1 MSLPHTPETQAI
13 FSNIEQNSIQQ
24 THSQERDTTALN
36 STVPQER
43 LILESMLEDSDEQAK
58 VMRRV
63 RAVEDISQ
71 APKHQRREKI
81 KLWADRL
88 EVHPRTVTRLLERV
102 EKEGLASLVRFTRI
116 DAGETRGS
124 KQWQEK
130 SVAEWTD
137 FILTT
142 YKRGNK
148 SGRRMNRSQVF
159 NQVKAHAVLEL
170 GLSDDEYPSSRFVY
184 GVLNPLVEQKKEKR
198 NPGQGPG
205 IVIKTI
211 DRDKQQEDIVV
222 ERSNQVWQ
230 IDHTKLDN
238 LLVDADENMVGCV
251 WITSVIDS
259 YSSCIMGY
267 YLSFMSAGS
276 HEVALALRHAIL
288 PKHYGAEY
296 ELQKEWEV
304 CGLPEYIVTD
314 RAKEFKSGHLR
325 RVAMELGFKL
335 RLRLHKEQGGIVE
348 SSFRRIKDEFSSL
361 LPGYKGGTIE
371 ERPENAEKYAC
382 MIYEEYDRKL
392 VRHFVDH
399 ANQHLYWRIKNQT
412 CLNRWWNGIP
422 GGEPRRIEDKR
433 KLDVCLMK
441 EEERTV
447 QKYGCVTFEN
457 LIYSAGFQRD
467 EQGYQ
472 RYDKNID
479 FLAKYNGKVTI
490 RYDPSNIVRAMVYT
504 LEQDGQPSKYLGVI
518 RARDLSESR
527 LSLREWKEREKQI
540 RTEGKAID
548 QTSILAQQRDLNKFA
563 VEKVK
568 EMRRKKRGKGKEKT
582 IQKRRDE
589 HQRIVEQTP
598 DRNELGKALPASEG
612 INKTEGVD
620 RLLIAEVVATDAS
633 IILPIDNEIMSVPL
647 QAEVNQRKEEDRSA
661 TIEKLK
667 LLTTPQ
673 RIIQPALL
681 VVSSSDSVNDD
692 DW

>member
-1 MSLPHTPETQAI
+1 MSSSHTPEIQAAAFI
-13 FSNIEQNSIQQ
+13 IEQNLSEQ
-24 THSQERDTTALN
+24 HSEKIETSL
-36 STVPQER
+36 SPGVPQER
-43 LILESMLEDSDEQAK
+43 LILESLLEDLEDRAK
-58 VMRRV
+58 IMQRV
-63 RAVEDISQ
+63 QAVEDIKQ
-71 APKHQRREKI
+71 APAHQRREKI

-88 EVHPRTVTRLLERV
+88 EVHPRSVTRLLERV
-102 EKEGLASLVRFTRI
+102 EKEGLASLVRFTRT
-116 DAGETRGS
+116 DAGEKRGS
-124 KQWQEK
+124 KQWKGK
-130 SVAEWTD
+130 SVDEWKE

-148 SGRRMNRSQVF
+148 STLRMNRSQVF
-159 NQVKAHAVLEL
+159 NQVKAHAVIEL
-170 GLSDDEYPSSRFVY
+170 GLPEDEGEYPSIGFVY

-211 DRDKQQEDIVV
+211 DKDKQREDIIV

-238 LLVDADENMVGCV
+238 LLVDGDEKMLGCI

-267 YLSFMSAGS
+267 YISFMSAGS

-296 ELQKEWEV
+296 GLQKEWEV

-348 SSFRRIKDEFSSL
+348 SSFRRVKDEFSSL

-371 ERPENAEKYAC
+371 ERPKNAEKYAC

-392 VRHFVDH
+392 VRYFVDH
-399 ANQHLYWRIKNQT
+399 VNQRLYPRIKNQT

-422 GGEPRRIEDKR
+422 GGEPRRIEDER
-433 KLDVCLMK
+433 KLDICLMK
-441 EEERTV
+441 DEEKR
-447 QKYGCVTFEN
+447 GCVGFEN
-457 LIYSAGFQRD
+457 LIYSAGFIRD

-479 FLAKYNGKVTI
+479 FLSDYDGKVTI
-490 RYDPSNIVRAMVYT
+490 RYDPSNIVKVLVYT

-518 RARDLSESR
+518 RSRDLSESR
-527 LSLREWKEREKQI
+527 LSLREWKERGKQI
-540 RTEGKAID
+540 RKEGKAID
-548 QTSILAQQRDLNKFA
+548 ETSILAQQRDLYNFGN
-563 VEKVK
+563 EKVK
-568 EMRRKKRGKGKEKT
+568 EMNQKKRAKGKAKT
-582 IQKRRDE
+582 TQNRKDE

-598 DRNELGKALPASEG
+598 ERYELGKALLASAGTSEREAADQS
-612 INKTEGVD
+612 T
-620 RLLIAEVVATDAS
+620 LSEVETTDNVTIS
-633 IILPIDNEIMSVPL
+633 PKDTKIISVPL
-647 QAEVNQRKEEDRSA
+647 QSKVMEEARLAIIGTLNSPQ
-661 TIEKLK
+661 TS
-667 LLTTPQ
+667 PQ

-681 VVSSSDSVNDD
+681 VVSSADRVDD

>member
-1 MSLPHTPETQAI
+1 MSSPHTPEMQSA
-13 FSNIEQNSIQQ
+13 SMIEQDSISPIE
-24 THSQERDTTALN
+24 TPLIP
-36 STVPQER
+36 TVPQER
-43 LILESMLEDSDEQAK
+43 LILESLLEYLDDRAK
-58 VMRRV
+58 VMQRV
-63 RAVEDISQ
+63 QAVEDISQ
-71 APKHQRREKI
+71 ASEHQRTAKI
-81 KLWADRL
+81 KLWAARL

-102 EKEGLASLVRFTRI
+102 EQEGLASLVRFTRI
-116 DAGETRGS
+116 DAGEKRGS
-124 KQWQEK
+124 KQWQGK

-142 YKRGNK
+142 YQRGNK
-148 SGRRMNRSQVF
+148 SGRRMNRSQTF
-159 NQVKAHAVLEL
+159 NQVKAHAVMEL
-170 GLSDDEYPSSRFVY
+170 GLAEGEYPSIGFVY
-184 GVLNPLVEQKKEKR
+184 GVLNPLVAQKKEKR

-211 DRDKQQEDIVV
+211 DKDNVREDIVV

-238 LLVDADENMVGCV
+238 LLVDADDNIVGCV

-288 PKHYGAEY
+288 PKQYGAEY

-314 RAKEFKSGHLR
+314 RAKEFKSGHLQ
-325 RVAMELGFKL
+325 RVAMELGFKW

-348 SSFRRIKDEFSSL
+348 SSFRRVKDEFSSL

-382 MIYEEYDRKL
+382 IIYEEYDRKL

-399 ANQHLYWRIKNQT
+399 ANQHLYPRTKTQT
-412 CLNRWWNGIP
+412 CLNRWWSGIP
-422 GGEPRRIEDKR
+422 GGEPRRIEDER

-441 EEERTV
+441 EKERTI
-447 QKYGCVTFEN
+447 QKYGCVVFEN

-479 FLAKYNGKVTI
+479 FLAEYNGKVTV
-490 RYDPSNIVRAMVYT
+490 RYDPSNIVRILVYT

-518 RARDLSESR
+518 RSRDLTEDR

-540 RTEGKAID
+540 RKEGKAID
-548 QTSILAQQRDLNKFA
+548 QTSILAQQRDLNNFA
-563 VEKVK
+563 DEKVK
-568 EMRRKKRGKGKEKT
+568 EMNRKKRGKGKAKT

-589 HQRIVEQTP
+589 HQRIVVQTP
-598 DRNELGKALPASEG
+598 DRNELGKALSAFEG
-612 INKTEGVD
+612 ANETEDVD
-620 RLLIAEVVATDAS
+620 RLLIAEVEARDAS
-633 IILPIDNEIMSVPL
+633 TILPIDTEIISVPL
-647 QAEVNQRKEEDRSA
+647 QAEVNQSREEDRSA
-661 TIEKLK
+661 VMEKLK
-667 LLTTPQ
+667 QLTTPAQ
-673 RIIQPALL
+673 RMIQPALL
-681 VVSSSDSVNDD
+681 VISSSDSVNDD

>member
-1 MSLPHTPETQAI
+1 MSSSHTSEMQAI
-13 FSNIEQNSIQQ
+13 SSIQQ
-24 THSQERDTTALN
+24 DSISPVEAPVIP
-36 STVPQER
+36 TVSQER
-43 LILESMLEDSDEQAK
+43 LILENLLEDLEDRAK
-58 VMRRV
+58 IMQRV

-71 APKHQRREKI
+71 APTQQRTEKI
-81 KLWADRL
+81 KLWSERL

-102 EKEGLASLVRFTRI
+102 SKEGLASLVRFTRI
-116 DAGETRGS
+116 DAGEQRGS
-124 KQWQEK
+124 KQWKGK

-137 FILTT
+137 FILTI

-170 GLSDDEYPSSRFVY
+170 GFAEGEYPSVGFVY
-184 GVLNPLVEQKKEKR
+184 GVLNPLIEKKKEKR

-205 IVIKTI
+205 IIIKTI
-211 DRDKQQEDIVV
+211 DKDNVREDIVV

-238 LLVDADENMVGCV
+238 LLVDADDNIVGCV

-267 YLSFMSAGS
+267 YLSFMLAGS

-288 PKHYGAEY
+288 PKQYGVEY

-371 ERPENAEKYAC
+371 ERPENAEKHAC

-399 ANQHLYWRIKNQT
+399 VNQHLYPRTQNQT
-412 CLNRWWNGIP
+412 CLNRWWAGIP
-422 GGEPRRIEDKR
+422 GGEPRHIEDER

-441 EEERTV
+441 DKEKTV
-447 QKYGCVTFEN
+447 QKYGSVTFEN

-472 RYDKNID
+472 HYDKNVD
-479 FLAKYNGKVTI
+479 FLAEHSGKVTI
-490 RYDPSNIVRAMVYT
+490 RYDPSNIIKLLVYT
-504 LEQDGQPSKYLGVI
+504 PEQDGQPSKYLGVI
-518 RARDLSESR
+518 RSRDLSESR

-540 RTEGKAID
+540 RKEGKAID
-548 QTSILAQQRDLNKFA
+548 QTSILAQQRDLNNFA
-563 VEKVK
+563 NEKVK
-568 EMRRKKRGKGKEKT
+568 EMNRRSRAKGKKT
-582 IQKRRDE
+582 TVQKRRDE
-589 HQRIVEQTP
+589 HQRIVEQSP
-598 DRNELGKALPASEG
+598 DRNELGKALRPAEE

-620 RLLIAEVVATDAS
+620 RSLIAEDVVT
-633 IILPIDNEIMSVPL
+633 ILPVDNEIIAVPL
-647 QAEVNQRKEEDRSA
+647 STEIDQGKEEDRS
-661 TIEKLK
+661 TMIEKLK

>member
-1 MSLPHTPETQAI
+1 MPSSHTPETQAT
-13 FSNIEQNSIQQ
+13 FTIEQNSIEQ
-24 THSQERDTTALN
+24 HSEEIKISLSPA
-36 STVPQER
+36 VPQER
-43 LILESMLEDSDEQAK
+43 LIIESLLEDLEDRAK
-58 VMRRV
+58 IMQRV
-63 RAVEDISQ
+63 QAVEDISQ
-71 APKHQRREKI
+71 ASEHQRTEKI

-102 EKEGLASLVRFTRI
+102 KQEGLASLVRFTRI
-116 DAGETRGS
+116 DAGEQRGS
-124 KQWQEK
+124 KQWQGK

-148 SGRRMNRSQVF
+148 NSRRMSRSQTF
-159 NQVKAHAVLEL
+159 NQVKAHALEEL
-170 GLSDDEYPSSRFVY
+170 GLAKNKGEYPSIGFVY
-184 GVLNPLVEQKKEKR
+184 SVLNPLVEKKKQKK

-211 DRDKQQEDIVV
+211 DNDNVREDIVV

-238 LLVDADENMVGCV
+238 LLVDADDNIVGCV

-288 PKHYGAEY
+288 PKQYGAEY
-296 ELQKEWEV
+296 ELQKEWEA

-348 SSFRRIKDEFSSL
+348 RLFRGIKDEFSSL
-361 LPGYKGGTIE
+361 LPGYKGGTIK

-382 MIYEEYDRKL
+382 MMYEEYDRKL
-392 VRHFVDH
+392 VRFFVDH
-399 ANQHLYWRIKNQT
+399 HNQHLYPRIKNQT

-422 GGEPRRIEDKR
+422 GDEPRRIENER

-441 EEERTV
+441 DREKTV
-447 QKYGCVTFEN
+447 QQHGCVVFEN
-457 LIYSAGFQRD
+457 LTYSAGFQRD

-472 RYDKNID
+472 RYDKNVD
-479 FLAKYNGKVTI
+479 FLAEYNGKVTI
-490 RYDPSNIVRAMVYT
+490 RYDPSNIVRVLVYT

-518 RARDLSESR
+518 RSRDLTEER
-527 LSLREWKEREKQI
+527 LSLREWKEREKQL
-540 RTEGKAID
+540 RKEGKEID
-548 QTSILAQQRDLNKFA
+548 QTSILAQQRDLNNFA
-563 VEKVK
+563 NEKVK
-568 EMRRKKRGKGKEKT
+568 DMNRTGRGKGKKTT

-589 HQRIVEQTP
+589 HQRIVQQTP
-598 DRNELGKALPASEG
+598 GRNELGKALSASA
-612 INKTEGVD
+612 GVNEAEIAD
-620 RLLIAEVVATDAS
+620 RSRLSNVDNTDCS
-633 IILPIDNEIMSVPL
+633 RDNNNTSVPVKL
-647 QAEVNQRKEEDRSA
+647 EVNKGRAEDIVS
-661 TIEKLK
+661 ILGKLNHQS
-667 LLTTPQ
+667 TPT
-673 RIIQPALL
+673 RAIAPALL
-681 VVSSSDSVNDD
+681 VVSSSDSINDD

>member
-1 MSLPHTPETQAI
+1 MLSPHTPETQTAPVTEQD
-13 FSNIEQNSIQQ
+13 STEQHSKEIE
-24 THSQERDTTALN
+24 TPLT

-43 LILESMLEDSDEQAK
+43 LILETLLENFDDRAK
-58 VMRRV
+58 IMQRIQ
-63 RAVEDISQ
+63 AVEDISQ
-71 APKHQRREKI
+71 ASEHQRTEKI

-102 EKEGLASLVRFTRI
+102 EQEGLASLIRFTRI
-116 DAGETRGS
+116 DAGKQRGS
-124 KQWQEK
+124 TQWQGK
-130 SVAEWTD
+130 SVAEWTN

-148 SGRRMNRSQVF
+148 DGRRMSRSQTF
-159 NQVKAHAVLEL
+159 NQVHSHAIREL
-170 GLSDDEYPSSRFVY
+170 GLTEDKGEYPSIGFVY
-184 GVLNPLVEQKKEKR
+184 SVLNPLVDKKKEKR

-211 DRDKQQEDIVV
+211 DQDKVREDIVV

-238 LLVDADENMVGCV
+238 LLVDADDNIVGCV

-288 PKHYGAEY
+288 PKQYGAEY
-296 ELQKEWEV
+296 ELQKEWEA

-314 RAKEFKSGHLR
+314 RAREFKSGHLR
-325 RVAMELGFKL
+325 QVAMELGFKL

-348 SSFRRIKDEFSSL
+348 RLFRGIKDEFSSL
-361 LPGYKGGTIE
+361 LPGYKGGTIN

-382 MIYEEYDRKL
+382 IIYEEYDRKL
-392 VRHFVDH
+392 VRFFVDH
-399 ANQHLYWRIKNQT
+399 HNQHLYPRIKTQT

-422 GGEPRRIEDKR
+422 GGEPRRIEDER

-441 EEERTV
+441 EKERTI
-447 QKYGCVTFEN
+447 QKYGCVVFEN

-479 FLAKYNGKVTI
+479 FLAEHNGKVTV
-490 RYDPSNIVRAMVYT
+490 RYDPSNIIKILVYT
-504 LEQDGQPSKYLGVI
+504 LEQDGQPSKYLGII
-518 RARDLSESR
+518 RSRDLSESR
-527 LSLREWKEREKQI
+527 LSLREWKEREKQM
-540 RTEGKAID
+540 RKEGKAID
-548 QTSILAQQRDLNKFA
+548 QTSILAQQRDLNNFA
-563 VEKVK
+563 DEKVK
-568 EMRRKKRGKGKEKT
+568 EMNRKKRGKGKAKT

-589 HQRIVEQTP
+589 HQRIVEQAP
-598 DRNELGKALPASEG
+598 SRNELGKALSAVEG
-612 INKTEGVD
+612 ADKTEDVG
-620 RLLIAEVVATDAS
+620 LLIAGVAITDALT
-633 IILPIDNEIMSVPL
+633 ILPIDTEIISMPL
-647 QAEVNQRKEEDRSA
+647 QAEVNQDKEKDRSVVM
-661 TIEKLK
+661 EKLK
-667 LLTTPQ
+667 QLTTPVQ
-673 RIIQPALL
+673 RMIQPALL
-681 VVSSSDSVNDD
+681 VVNSSDSVDDD

>member
-1 MSLPHTPETQAI
+1 MSSIHKPEMQAASI
-13 FSNIEQNSIQQ
+13 IEQNSI
-24 THSQERDTTALN
+24 SPIDAPPI
-36 STVPQER
+36 STVSPER
-43 LILESMLEDSDEQAK
+43 LILESLLEELEDREK
-58 VMRRV
+58 IMRRV
-63 RAVEDISQ
+63 QAVEDIKQ
-71 APKHQRREKI
+71 AATRQRSEKI
-81 KLWADRL
+81 QLWADRL

-102 EKEGLASLVRFTRI
+102 EKEGLASLVRVTRT
-116 DAGETRGS
+116 DAGEKKGS
-124 KQWQEK
+124 KQWKGK
-130 SVAEWTD
+130 SVDEWTD
-137 FILTT
+137 FILAT

-148 SGRRMNRSQVF
+148 SGRRMNRSQTY

-170 GLSDDEYPSSRFVY
+170 GLAEGEYPSIGFVY
-184 GVLNPLVEQKKEKR
+184 GALNPLVEQKKEKR
-198 NPGQGPG
+198 NPGQGPH

-211 DRDKQQEDIVV
+211 DKDNVREDIVV

-238 LLVDADENMVGCV
+238 LLVDADENNVGCV
-251 WITSVIDS
+251 WITSAIDS

-288 PKHYGAEY
+288 PKHYGSEY
-296 ELQKEWEV
+296 ELQKKWEV

-314 RAKEFKSGHLR
+314 RAKEFKSGHLS

-382 MIYEEYDRKL
+382 MIYEEYDQKL

-399 ANQHLYWRIKNQT
+399 VNQHLYPRIQNQT
-412 CLNRWWNGIP
+412 CLNRWWNGLP
-422 GGEPRRIEDKR
+422 GGEPRRIEDER

-441 EEERTV
+441 DKEKTV
-447 QKYGCVTFEN
+447 QQYGCVTFEN

-472 RYDKNID
+472 CYNKNID
-479 FLAKYNGKVTI
+479 FLAEYTGKVTV
-490 RYDPSNIVRAMVYT
+490 RYDPSNIIKLLVYT
-504 LEQDGQPSKYLGVI
+504 PEHDGQPSKYLGVI
-518 RARDLSESR
+518 RSRDLSESR

-540 RTEGKAID
+540 RKEGKAID
-548 QTSILAQQRDLNKFA
+548 QTSILAQQRDLNNFA
-563 VEKVK
+563 NEKVTD
-568 EMRRKKRGKGKEKT
+568 MNRKSRGKGKKT
-582 IQKRRDE
+582 TVQKRRDE

-598 DRNELGKALPASEG
+598 ARNELGKALLPVEEV
-612 INKTEGVD
+612 NKTEGIA
-620 RLLIAEVVATDAS
+620 RSLIAEVAASVAAT
-633 IILPIDNEIMSVPL
+633 ILPIDNEIIAVQL
-647 QAEVNQRKEEDRSA
+647 QTEIDRAKEEDR
-661 TIEKLK
+661 
-667 LLTTPQ
+667 LTTPQ
-673 RIIQPALL
+673 RMIQPALL
-681 VVSSSDSVNDD
+681 VVSSSDPVNDD

>member
-1 MSLPHTPETQAI
+1 MSSPHTPEIQDVASI
-13 FSNIEQNSIQQ
+13 IEQSSVEQRSEGSDA
-24 THSQERDTTALN
+24 TPLAL
-36 STVPQER
+36 TVPQER
-43 LILESMLEDSDEQAK
+43 LILESLLEDLEDREK
-58 VMRRV
+58 IMRRV
-63 RAVEDISQ
+63 QAVEDIKQ
-71 APKHQRREKI
+71 APTHKRREKI

-88 EVHPRTVTRLLERV
+88 EVHPRSVTRLLERV
-102 EKEGLASLVRFTRI
+102 EKEGLASLVRFTRT
-116 DAGETRGS
+116 DAGEKRGS
-124 KQWQEK
+124 KQWKGK
-130 SVAEWTD
+130 SVDEWKE
-137 FILTT
+137 FILKT
-142 YKRGNK
+142 YKQGNRD
-148 SGRRMNRSQVF
+148 GRRMNLSQVF
-159 NQVKAHAVLEL
+159 NQVKSHAVVEL
-170 GLSDDEYPSSRFVY
+170 GLPKDKGEYPSIGFVY
-184 GVLNPLVEQKKEKR
+184 GMFDKQKKEKR

-211 DRDKQQEDIVV
+211 DKDKQQEDIIV

-238 LLVDADENMVGCV
+238 LLVDADDDMVGCV

-288 PKHYGAEY
+288 PKNYGAEY
-296 ELQKEWEV
+296 GLLKEWEV

-314 RAKEFKSGHLR
+314 RAKEFKSGHLS

-399 ANQHLYWRIKNQT
+399 VNQHLYPRLKNQT

-422 GGEPRRIEDKR
+422 GGQPRQIEDGR

-441 EEERTV
+441 TKERTV
-447 QKYGCVTFEN
+447 QKYGCVVFEN
-457 LIYSAGFQRD
+457 LIYSAGFIRD

-479 FLAKYNGKVTI
+479 FLAKYDDKVTI
-490 RYDPSNIVRAMVYT
+490 RYDPSNIVKVLVYT

-518 RARDLSESR
+518 RSRDLSESR

-540 RTEGKAID
+540 RKEGKAID
-548 QTSILAQQRDLNKFA
+548 QTSILAQQRDLNNFA
-563 VEKVK
+563 NEKVK
-568 EMRRKKRGKGKEKT
+568 EMNQKKRAKGKAKT
-582 IQKRRDE
+582 TQNRKDE
-589 HQRIVEQTP
+589 HQRIVEQTQ
-598 DRNELGKALPASEG
+598 DRYELSKALLAPAGTSES
-612 INKTEGVD
+612 EAAD
-620 RLLIAEVVATDAS
+620 RSILSEVEATDSATIS
-633 IILPIDNEIMSVPL
+633 PKDTKIVSVPL
-647 QAEVNQRKEEDRSA
+647 QSKAMEEARLAIIGTLNSPQA
-661 TIEKLK
+661 S
-667 LLTTPQ
+667 PQ

-681 VVSSSDSVNDD
+681 VVSSSDLVDD

>member
-1 MSLPHTPETQAI
+1 MSSPHMPEMQAASI
-13 FSNIEQNSIQQ
+13 IEQKLVE
-24 THSQERDTTALN
+24 HSEEIETPITP
-36 STVPQER
+36 TVPPLPER
-43 LILESMLEDSDEQAK
+43 LILESLLEDLDDRAK
-58 VMRRV
+58 IMQRV
-63 RAVEDISQ
+63 QAVEDIKQ
-71 APKHQRREKI
+71 ASDHQRTEKI

-88 EVHPRTVTRLLERV
+88 EVHPRSVTRLLERV
-102 EKEGLASLVRFTRI
+102 EKEGLAALVRFTRT
-116 DAGETRGS
+116 DAGEKRGS
-124 KQWQEK
+124 KQWKGKTVE
-130 SVAEWTD
+130 EWKE

-142 YKRGNK
+142 YKRGHKN
-148 SGRRMNRSQVF
+148 GRRMNLSQVF
-159 NQVKAHAVLEL
+159 NQVKSHAVTEL
-170 GLSDDEYPSSRFVY
+170 GLPKDKGEYPSIGFVY
-184 GVLNPLVEQKKEKR
+184 GMFDKQKKEKR

-211 DRDKQQEDIVV
+211 DKDDVREDIVV

-238 LLVDADENMVGCV
+238 LLVDADGSMVGCV

-296 ELQKEWEV
+296 GLQKEWEV

-314 RAKEFKSGHLR
+314 RAKEFKSGHLL
-325 RVAMELGFKL
+325 RVAMELGFKW
-335 RLRLHKEQGGIVE
+335 RMRLHKEQGGIVE

-361 LPGYKGGTIE
+361 LPGYKGGTIM

-399 ANQHLYWRIKNQT
+399 ANQHLYPRIKNQT
-412 CLNRWWNGIP
+412 CLNRWWSGIP
-422 GGEPRRIEDKR
+422 GGEPRCIEDER
-433 KLDVCLMK
+433 KLDFCLMK

-457 LIYSAGFQRD
+457 LIYSAGFKRD

-472 RYDKNID
+472 SYDKNID

-490 RYDPSNIVRAMVYT
+490 RYDPSNIVKVLAYT
-504 LEQDGQPSKYLGVI
+504 LEQDGQPSKYLGVLPS
-518 RARDLSESR
+518 RDLSESR

-540 RTEGKAID
+540 RKEGKAID
-548 QTSILAQQRDLNKFA
+548 QTSILAQQRDLNNFSN
-563 VEKVK
+563 EKVK
-568 EMRRKKRGKGKEKT
+568 ELNRKNRSKGKKT
-582 IQKRRDE
+582 TVQKRRDE
-589 HQRIVEQTP
+589 HQRLVEQTP

-612 INKTEGVD
+612 VGETEGIG
-620 RLLIAEVVATDAS
+620 LLIAEVAAMGAS
-633 IILPIDNEIMSVPL
+633 TILPIDNEVIAVPL
-647 QAEVNQRKEEDRSA
+647 QAAVEQSKEEDLSA
-661 TIEKLK
+661 MIEKLR
-667 LLTTPQ
+667 LLTIPQ

-681 VVSSSDSVNDD
+681 VVSSSDTVIDD

>member
-1 MSLPHTPETQAI
+1 MLSPHTPEMQAASVI
-13 FSNIEQNSIQQ
+13 DRDSIEQ
-24 THSQERDTTALN
+24 HSEEIETPLTP
-36 STVPQER
+36 TVPQER
-43 LILESMLEDSDEQAK
+43 LIIESLLEDLEDRAK
-58 VMRRV
+58 IMQRV
-63 RAVEDISQ
+63 QAVEDISQ
-71 APKHQRREKI
+71 ASEHQRTEKI

-102 EKEGLASLVRFTRI
+102 EQEGLASLVRFTRI
-116 DAGETRGS
+116 DAGEQRGS
-124 KQWQEK
+124 KQWQGK

-148 SGRRMNRSQVF
+148 NSRRMSRSQTF
-159 NQVKAHAVLEL
+159 NQVKAHAVKEL
-170 GLSDDEYPSSRFVY
+170 GLAEDKGEYPSIGFVY
-184 GVLNPLVEQKKEKR
+184 SVLNPLVEKKKPKK

-211 DRDKQQEDIVV
+211 DKDNVREDIVV

-238 LLVDADENMVGCV
+238 LLVDADDNIVGCV

-296 ELQKEWEV
+296 GLQKEWEV

-314 RAKEFKSGHLR
+314 RANEFKSGHLR

-348 SSFRRIKDEFSSL
+348 SSFRRVKDEFSSL

-399 ANQHLYWRIKNQT
+399 VNQHLYPRIRNQT

-422 GGEPRRIEDKR
+422 GGEPRRIEDER

-447 QKYGCVTFEN
+447 QKYGCVVFEN
-457 LIYSAGFQRD
+457 LIYSAGFVRD

-479 FLAKYNGKVTI
+479 FLAKYDDKVTI
-490 RYDPSNIVRAMVYT
+490 RYDPSNIVKLLVYT

-518 RARDLSESR
+518 RSRDLSESR

-540 RTEGKAID
+540 RKEGKAID
-548 QTSILAQQRDLNKFA
+548 QTSILAQQRDLNNFA
-563 VEKVK
+563 NEKVK
-568 EMRRKKRGKGKEKT
+568 EMNQKKRGKGKKT
-582 IQKRRDE
+582 TNQNRKDE
-589 HQRIVEQTP
+589 HQRVVSQTP
-598 DRNELGKALPASEG
+598 ERYELGKALSAS
-612 INKTEGVD
+612 
-620 RLLIAEVVATDAS
+620 
-633 IILPIDNEIMSVPL
+633 
-647 QAEVNQRKEEDRSA
+647 AEVNEAETADRSMLSNVDN
-661 TIEKLK
+661 TDCSMQIYCCF
-667 LLTTPQ
+667 
-673 RIIQPALL
+673 L
-681 VVSSSDSVNDD
+681 V
-692 DW
+692 

>member
-1 MSLPHTPETQAI
+1 MSSPHMPEMQAASI
-13 FSNIEQNSIQQ
+13 IEQNSI
-24 THSQERDTTALN
+24 SPIDTPLIP
-36 STVPQER
+36 SVSQER
-43 LILESMLEDSDEQAK
+43 LILESLLEDLDDRVK
-58 VMRRV
+58 VMQRV
-63 RAVEDISQ
+63 QAVEDISQ
-71 APKHQRREKI
+71 ASEHQRTEKI

-102 EKEGLASLVRFTRI
+102 KQEGLASLVRFTRT
-116 DAGETRGS
+116 DAGEQRGS
-124 KQWQEK
+124 KQWQGK

-148 SGRRMNRSQVF
+148 NGRRMNRSQTF
-159 NQVKAHAVLEL
+159 NQVKAHAVIEL
-170 GLSDDEYPSSRFVY
+170 GLAEGEYPSIGLVY
-184 GVLNPLVEQKKEKR
+184 SVLNPLVEKKKEKR

-211 DRDKQQEDIVV
+211 DQDKVREDIVV

-238 LLVDADENMVGCV
+238 LLVDADDEMVGCV

-276 HEVALALRHAIL
+276 HEVALALRHAIS

-348 SSFRRIKDEFSSL
+348 SSFCKVKNEFSSL

-399 ANQHLYWRIKNQT
+399 VNQHLYPRIKNQT
-412 CLNRWWNGIP
+412 CLNRWWTGIP
-422 GGEPRRIEDKR
+422 GGEPRRIDDER

-447 QKYGCVTFEN
+447 QKYGCVVFEN

-479 FLAKYNGKVTI
+479 FLAEYNGKVTI
-490 RYDPSNIVRAMVYT
+490 RYDPSNIAKILVYT
-504 LEQDGQPSKYLGVI
+504 LEQNGQPSRYLGVI
-518 RARDLSESR
+518 RSRDLSESR

-540 RTEGKAID
+540 RKEGKAID
-548 QTSILAQQRDLNKFA
+548 QTSILAQQRDLSNFSD
-563 VEKVK
+563 EKVRQ
-568 EMRRKKRGKGKEKT
+568 MNQKKRGKGKKTT

-589 HQRIVEQTP
+589 HQRIVEQSP
-598 DRNELGKALPASEG
+598 ARNELGKALSASDG
-612 INKTEGVD
+612 VNGTEGVD
-620 RLLIAEVVATDAS
+620 RAEVEATDAS
-633 IILPIDNEIMSVPL
+633 TIQPVDTEIISVPL
-647 QAEVNQRKEEDRSA
+647 HAEINQSKGEDRSA
-661 TIEKLK
+661 IIGKLK
-667 LLTTPQ
+667 QVATPPQ

-681 VVSSSDSVNDD
+681 VVSSSDHVNDD

>member
-1 MSLPHTPETQAI
+1 MPSSHTPETQAT
-13 FSNIEQNSIQQ
+13 FTIEQNSIEQ
-24 THSQERDTTALN
+24 HSEEIKISLSPA
-36 STVPQER
+36 VPQER
-43 LILESMLEDSDEQAK
+43 LIIESLLEDLEDRAK
-58 VMRRV
+58 IMQRV
-63 RAVEDISQ
+63 QAVEDISQ
-71 APKHQRREKI
+71 ASEHQRTEKI

-102 EKEGLASLVRFTRI
+102 EQEGLASLVRFTRT
-116 DAGETRGS
+116 DAGDKRGS
-124 KQWQEK
+124 KQWQGK
-130 SVAEWTD
+130 SIAEWTD

-148 SGRRMNRSQVF
+148 SGRRMNRSQTF
-159 NQVKAHAVLEL
+159 NQVKAHAIIEL
-170 GLSDDEYPSSRFVY
+170 GLSEGEYPSIGFVY

-211 DRDKQQEDIVV
+211 DKDKQPEDIVV

-238 LLVDADENMVGCV
+238 LLVDADDKMLGSV

-267 YLSFMSAGS
+267 YISFMAAGS

-348 SSFRRIKDEFSSL
+348 SSFCGIKNEVSSL
-361 LPGYKGGTIE
+361 LPGYKGGSIK
-371 ERPENAEKYAC
+371 ERPANAEKYAC

-392 VRHFVDH
+392 VRYFVDH
-399 ANQHLYWRIKNQT
+399 VNQHLYPRIKNQT
-412 CLNRWWNGIP
+412 CLQRWWNGMP
-422 GGEPRRIEDKR
+422 GEKPRLITDER

-447 QKYGCVTFEN
+447 QEHGCVVFEN
-457 LIYSAGFQRD
+457 LIYGAGFIRD
-467 EQGYQ
+467 GQGYQ

-479 FLAKYNGKVTI
+479 FLAKYDGKVTL
-490 RYDPSNIVRAMVYT
+490 RYDPSNITKLLVYT
-504 LEQDGQPSKYLGVI
+504 LEQDDRPSKFLGI
-518 RARDLSESR
+518 IPSRDLSESR

-540 RTEGKAID
+540 RKEGKAID
-548 QTSILAQQRDLNKFA
+548 QTSILAQQRDLNNFSN
-563 VEKVK
+563 EKVR
-568 EMRRKKRGKGKEKT
+568 EMSQNKRGKGKAKT
-582 IQKRRDE
+582 LQNRKDE

-598 DRNELGKALPASEG
+598 ERYELGKALLAPVGASE
-612 INKTEGVD
+612 NETAD
-620 RLLIAEVVATDAS
+620 RLTLSEVEATD
-633 IILPIDNEIMSVPL
+633 
-647 QAEVNQRKEEDRSA
+647 SA
-661 TIEKLK
+661 TISPKDTKTAAVPLK
-667 LLTTPQ
+667 SKAIAEARSAIIGKVTPQASPQ

-681 VVSSSDSVNDD
+681 VVSSSDRLNDD

>member
-1 MSLPHTPETQAI
+1 MPSSHTPETQAT
-13 FSNIEQNSIQQ
+13 FTIEQNSIEQ
-24 THSQERDTTALN
+24 HSEEIKISLSPA
-36 STVPQER
+36 VPQER
-43 LILESMLEDSDEQAK
+43 LIIESLLEDLEDRAK
-58 VMRRV
+58 IMQRV
-63 RAVEDISQ
+63 QAVEDISQ
-71 APKHQRREKI
+71 ASEHQRTEKI

-102 EKEGLASLVRFTRI
+102 KQEGLASLVRFTRI
-116 DAGETRGS
+116 DAGEQRGS
-124 KQWQEK
+124 KQWRGK

-148 SGRRMNRSQVF
+148 NSRRMSRSQTF
-159 NQVKAHAVLEL
+159 NQVKAHALEEL
-170 GLSDDEYPSSRFVY
+170 GLAKNKGEYPSIGFVY
-184 GVLNPLVEQKKEKR
+184 SVLNPLVEKKKQKK

-211 DRDKQQEDIVV
+211 DNDNVREDIVV

-238 LLVDADENMVGCV
+238 LLVDADDNVVGCV

-288 PKHYGAEY
+288 PKQYGAEY
-296 ELQKEWEV
+296 ELQKEWEA

-348 SSFRRIKDEFSSL
+348 RLFRGIKDEFSSL
-361 LPGYKGGTIE
+361 LPGYKGGTIK

-382 MIYEEYDRKL
+382 MMYEEYDRKL
-392 VRHFVDH
+392 VRFFVDH
-399 ANQHLYWRIKNQT
+399 HNQHLYPRIKNQT

-422 GGEPRRIEDKR
+422 GDEPRRIENER

-441 EEERTV
+441 DREKTV
-447 QKYGCVTFEN
+447 QQHGCVVFEN
-457 LIYSAGFQRD
+457 LTYSAGFQRD

-472 RYDKNID
+472 RYDKNVD
-479 FLAKYNGKVTI
+479 FLAEYNGKVTI
-490 RYDPSNIVRAMVYT
+490 RYDPSNIVRVLVYT

-518 RARDLSESR
+518 RSRDLTEER
-527 LSLREWKEREKQI
+527 LSLREWKEREKQL
-540 RTEGKAID
+540 RKEGKEID
-548 QTSILAQQRDLNKFA
+548 QTSILAQQRDLNNFA
-563 VEKVK
+563 NEKVK
-568 EMRRKKRGKGKEKT
+568 DMNRTGRGKGKKTT

-589 HQRIVEQTP
+589 HQRIVQQTP
-598 DRNELGKALPASEG
+598 GRNELGKALSASA
-612 INKTEGVD
+612 GVNEAEIAD
-620 RLLIAEVVATDAS
+620 RSRLSNVDNTDCS
-633 IILPIDNEIMSVPL
+633 RDNNNTSVPVKL
-647 QAEVNQRKEEDRSA
+647 EVNKGRAEDIVS
-661 TIEKLK
+661 ILGKLNHQS
-667 LLTTPQ
+667 TPT
-673 RIIQPALL
+673 RAIAPALL
-681 VVSSSDSVNDD
+681 VVSSSDSINDD

>member
-1 MSLPHTPETQAI
+1 MSSPHMPEMQATYI
-13 FSNIEQNSIQQ
+13 IEQKSVE
-24 THSQERDTTALN
+24 HSEEIETPITP
-36 STVPQER
+36 TVPPLPER
-43 LILESMLEDSDEQAK
+43 LILESLLEDLEDRAK
-58 VMRRV
+58 IMQRV
-63 RAVEDISQ
+63 QAVEDIKQ
-71 APKHQRREKI
+71 ASDHQRTEKI

-102 EKEGLASLVRFTRI
+102 EQEGLASLVRFTRT
-116 DAGETRGS
+116 DAGEKRGS
-124 KQWQEK
+124 KHWQGK

-148 SGRRMNRSQVF
+148 NSIRMSRSQTF
-159 NQVKAHAVLEL
+159 NQVKAHAVKEL
-170 GLSDDEYPSSRFVY
+170 GLVEDKGEYPSIGFVY
-184 GVLNPLVEQKKEKR
+184 GVLNPLVEQKNKKR

-211 DRDKQQEDIVV
+211 DKDKVQEDIVV

-238 LLVDADENMVGCV
+238 LLVDANDDLVGCV

-304 CGLPEYIVTD
+304 SGLPEYIVTD
-314 RAKEFKSGHLR
+314 RAKEFQSGHLL
-325 RVAMELGFKL
+325 RVAMELGFKW

-399 ANQHLYWRIKNQT
+399 ANQHLYPRIKNQT

-422 GGEPRRIEDKR
+422 GGEPRCIENER

-457 LIYSAGFQRD
+457 LIYSAGFKRD

-472 RYDKNID
+472 SYDKNID
-479 FLAKYNGKVTI
+479 FLAEYNGKVTI
-490 RYDPSNIVRAMVYT
+490 RYDPSNIVKLLVYT
-504 LEQDGQPSKYLGVI
+504 LEQDDQPSKYLGVI

-527 LSLREWKEREKQI
+527 LSLRESKERGKQT
-540 RTEGKAID
+540 RKEGKAID
-548 QTSILAQQRDLNKFA
+548 QTSILAQQLDLNNFSN
-563 VEKVK
+563 EKVK
-568 EMRRKKRGKGKEKT
+568 ELNRKSRSKGKKT
-582 IQKRRDE
+582 TVQKRRDE
-589 HQRIVEQTP
+589 HQRLVEQTP
-598 DRNELGKALPASEG
+598 DRNELGKALPAFEGAGETEG
-612 INKTEGVD
+612 IG
-620 RLLIAEVVATDAS
+620 LLIAEVATMGAS
-633 IILPIDNEIMSVPL
+633 TILPIDNEVIAMPL
-647 QAEVNQRKEEDRSA
+647 QAEVDQRKEEDRSA
-661 TIEKLK
+661 MIEKLK
-667 LLTTPQ
+667 LITTPQ

-681 VVSSSDSVNDD
+681 VVNSLDSVIDD

>member
-1 MSLPHTPETQAI
+1 MSSSHTPEIQAAAFI
-13 FSNIEQNSIQQ
+13 IEQNLSEQ
-24 THSQERDTTALN
+24 HSEKIETFL
-36 STVPQER
+36 SPGVPQER
-43 LILESMLEDSDEQAK
+43 LILESLLEDLEDRAK
-58 VMRRV
+58 IMQRV
-63 RAVEDISQ
+63 QAVEDIKQ
-71 APKHQRREKI
+71 APAHQRREKI

-88 EVHPRTVTRLLERV
+88 EVHPRSVTRLLERV
-102 EKEGLASLVRFTRI
+102 EKEGLASLVRFTRT
-116 DAGETRGS
+116 DAGEKRGS
-124 KQWQEK
+124 KQWKGK
-130 SVAEWTD
+130 SVDEWKE

-148 SGRRMNRSQVF
+148 STLRMNRSQVF
-159 NQVKAHAVLEL
+159 NQVKAHAVIEL
-170 GLSDDEYPSSRFVY
+170 GLPEDEGEYPSIGFVY

-211 DRDKQQEDIVV
+211 DKDKQREDIIV

-238 LLVDADENMVGCV
+238 LLVDGDEKMLGCI

-267 YLSFMSAGS
+267 YISFMSAGS

-296 ELQKEWEV
+296 GLQKEWEV

-348 SSFRRIKDEFSSL
+348 SSFRRVKDEFSSL

-371 ERPENAEKYAC
+371 ERPKNAEKYAC

-392 VRHFVDH
+392 VRYFVDH
-399 ANQHLYWRIKNQT
+399 VNQHLYPRLKNQT

-422 GGEPRRIEDKR
+422 GGQPRQIEDER

-441 EEERTV
+441 ENERTV
-447 QKYGCVTFEN
+447 QKYGCVVFEN
-457 LIYSAGFQRD
+457 LIYSAGFVRD

-479 FLAKYNGKVTI
+479 FLAKYDDKVTI
-490 RYDPSNIVRAMVYT
+490 RYDPSNIVKLLVYT

-518 RARDLSESR
+518 RSRDLSESR

-540 RTEGKAID
+540 RKEGKAID

-563 VEKVK
+563 DEKVK
-568 EMRRKKRGKGKEKT
+568 EMNQKKRAKGKAKT
-582 IQKRRDE
+582 TQNRKDE
-589 HQRIVEQTP
+589 HQRIVEQIP
-598 DRNELGKALPASEG
+598 DRYELSKALLAPAGASESA
-612 INKTEGVD
+612 TAD
-620 RLLIAEVVATDAS
+620 RSTFEATD
-633 IILPIDNEIMSVPL
+633 
-647 QAEVNQRKEEDRSA
+647 SA
-661 TIEKLK
+661 TISPTDTNATAVPVQSKAVEEARSAIIGKL
-667 LLTTPQ
+667 TPQASPQ

-681 VVSSSDSVNDD
+681 VVSSSDRVDD

>member
-1 MSLPHTPETQAI
+1 MSSPHMPEMQAASI
-13 FSNIEQNSIQQ
+13 IEQKLVEHYEEIE
-24 THSQERDTTALN
+24 TPITP
-36 STVPQER
+36 TVPPLPER
-43 LILESMLEDSDEQAK
+43 LILESLLEDLDDRAK
-58 VMRRV
+58 IMQRV
-63 RAVEDISQ
+63 QAVEDIKQ
-71 APKHQRREKI
+71 ASDHQRTEKI

-102 EKEGLASLVRFTRI
+102 EQEGLASLVRFTRI
-116 DAGETRGS
+116 DAGEKRGS
-124 KQWQEK
+124 KQWQGK
-130 SVAEWTD
+130 SVVEWTD

-142 YKRGNK
+142 FKRGNK
-148 SGRRMNRSQVF
+148 SGRRMNRSQTF

-170 GLSDDEYPSSRFVY
+170 GLAEGEYPSLGFIY
-184 GVLNPLVEQKKEKR
+184 GVLNPLIEKKKEKR

-211 DRDKQQEDIVV
+211 NKDKVREDIVV

-238 LLVDADENMVGCV
+238 LLVDDDDKMVGCV

-276 HEVALALRHAIL
+276 HEVALALRHAML

-296 ELQKEWEV
+296 ELLKEWEV
-304 CGLPEYIVTD
+304 YGLPEYIVTD
-314 RAKEFKSGHLR
+314 RAKEFKCGHMR

-348 SSFRRIKDEFSSL
+348 SSFRRVKDEFSSL

-399 ANQHLYWRIKNQT
+399 ANQHLYPRIKNQT
-412 CLNRWWNGIP
+412 CLNRWWSGIP
-422 GGEPRRIEDKR
+422 GGEPRFIEDER

-457 LIYSAGFQRD
+457 LIYSAGFKRD

-472 RYDKNID
+472 SYDKNID

-490 RYDPSNIVRAMVYT
+490 RYDPSNIVKVLAYT
-504 LEQDGQPSKYLGVI
+504 LEQDGQPSKYLGVLPS
-518 RARDLSESR
+518 RDLSESR

-540 RTEGKAID
+540 RKEGKAID
-548 QTSILAQQRDLNKFA
+548 QTSILAQQRDLNNFSN
-563 VEKVK
+563 EKVK
-568 EMRRKKRGKGKEKT
+568 ELNRKNRSKGKKT
-582 IQKRRDE
+582 TVQKRRDE
-589 HQRIVEQTP
+589 HQRLVEQTP
-598 DRNELGKALPASEG
+598 DRNELGKALQASEEV
-612 INKTEGVD
+612 NKTEGVD
-620 RLLIAEVVATDAS
+620 RLLIAEVTAMDAS
-633 IILPIDNEIMSVPL
+633 TILPVDTEVIAVPL
-647 QAEVNQRKEEDRSA
+647 QTEVIQGKEEDRSA
-661 TIEKLK
+661 MIEKLK
-667 LLTTPQ
+667 LLATPQ

-681 VVSSSDSVNDD
+681 VVSSSDTVIDD

>member
-1 MSLPHTPETQAI
+1 MPSSHTPETQAT
-13 FSNIEQNSIQQ
+13 FTIEQNSIEQ
-24 THSQERDTTALN
+24 HSEEIKISLSPA
-36 STVPQER
+36 VPQER
-43 LILESMLEDSDEQAK
+43 LIIESLLEDLEDRAK
-58 VMRRV
+58 IMQRV
-63 RAVEDISQ
+63 QAVEDISQ
-71 APKHQRREKI
+71 ASEHQRTEKI

-102 EKEGLASLVRFTRI
+102 KQEGLASLVRFTRI
-116 DAGETRGS
+116 DAGEQRGS
-124 KQWQEK
+124 KQWQGK

-148 SGRRMNRSQVF
+148 NSRRMSRSQTF
-159 NQVKAHAVLEL
+159 NQVKAHALEEL
-170 GLSDDEYPSSRFVY
+170 GLAKNKGEYPSIGFVY
-184 GVLNPLVEQKKEKR
+184 SVLNPLVEKKKQKK

-211 DRDKQQEDIVV
+211 DNDNVREDIVV

-238 LLVDADENMVGCV
+238 LLVDADDNVVGCV

-288 PKHYGAEY
+288 PKQYGAEY
-296 ELQKEWEV
+296 ELQKEWEA

-348 SSFRRIKDEFSSL
+348 RLFRGIKDEFSSL
-361 LPGYKGGTIE
+361 LPGYKGGTIK

-382 MIYEEYDRKL
+382 MMYEEYDRKL
-392 VRHFVDH
+392 VRFFVDH
-399 ANQHLYWRIKNQT
+399 HNQHLYPRIKNQT

-422 GGEPRRIEDKR
+422 GDEPRRIENER

-441 EEERTV
+441 DREKTV
-447 QKYGCVTFEN
+447 QQHGCVVFEN
-457 LIYSAGFQRD
+457 LTYSAGFQRD

-472 RYDKNID
+472 RYDKNVD
-479 FLAKYNGKVTI
+479 FLAEYNGKVTI
-490 RYDPSNIVRAMVYT
+490 RYDPSNIVRVLVYT

-518 RARDLSESR
+518 RSRDLTEER
-527 LSLREWKEREKQI
+527 LSLREWKEREKQL
-540 RTEGKAID
+540 RKEGKEID
-548 QTSILAQQRDLNKFA
+548 QTSILAQQRDLNNFA
-563 VEKVK
+563 NEKVK
-568 EMRRKKRGKGKEKT
+568 DMNRTGRGKGKKTT

-589 HQRIVEQTP
+589 HQRIVQQTP
-598 DRNELGKALPASEG
+598 GRNELGKALSASA
-612 INKTEGVD
+612 GVNEAEIAD
-620 RLLIAEVVATDAS
+620 RSRLSNVDNTDCS
-633 IILPIDNEIMSVPL
+633 RDNNNTSVPVKL
-647 QAEVNQRKEEDRSA
+647 EVNKGRAEDIVS
-661 TIEKLK
+661 ILGKLNHQS
-667 LLTTPQ
+667 TPT
-673 RIIQPALL
+673 RAIAPALL
-681 VVSSSDSVNDD
+681 VVSSSDSINDD